1 LAAYFN
7 QVNLL
12 LDDDLWIILFFC
24 LALAL
29 KDISN
34 NYGTWICYEVTMTN
48 DQCSLQYHKEKR
60 PGKIEV
66 VSTKSCSTAHELS
79 LAYTPGVAAPTLA
92 IKENPDE
99 AYNYTAKGNLVAVIS
114 NGTAV
119 LGLGNIGP
127 LAAKPVM
134 EGKGILF
141 KKFAD
146 IDVFDIELDETDP
159 QKVVDIIKAL
169 APTFGGINLED
180 IKAPECFFI
189 EQQLSKLLPIPV
201 FHDDQHGTSII
212 AGAALLNALEIVN
225 KSITQIKVV
234 VSGAGAAALACSRFF
249 VSLGVSIDNIW
260 MADIDGVLYQGRTK
274 NITDLHKPFLRNTK
288 ARVLAELFDE
298 ADLFLGLSA
307 GKIVTKDMIKK
318 MSKNPIIFALANP
331 VPEIDYHEAIE
342 ARPDAIVATGRS
354 DYPNQVNNVLGF
366 PYIFRGALDTRAT
379 CINEEMKIAAS
390 YAIANLAKERIPES
404 VRYAYGR
411 ADFSFG
417 PNYILPKPFD
427 PRVLGAVAPAVA
439 AAATKT
445 GVARNPI
452 EDLRQY
458 KDALA
463 KRFNPAR
470 GALTLIYEE
479 ARKTNARIAFPE
491 GDNIRVL
498 QAADTLVK
506 EDICKPVLL
515 GNKNVINK
523 LIAQLRLD
531 LNESNIEI
539 IDPIKAKDAE
549 NMAQNYFS
557 MRSRKGITID
567 EARHRF
573 RSRSYYA
580 AMLLKDGLID
590 GIVAGITRSYP
601 NAVRPIL
608 ECVGTVANKR
618 AMAMY
623 MIAFK
628 DDVKFFADT
637 ALHINPSAEELA
649 NIAIQT
655 ADRVAKDFAITPHI
669 AVLSFSNFGSVMH
682 PDPIKARRAVEI
694 VKNHRPDLNIEGEMQ
709 ADVALDENKRN
720 DHFPFAT
727 LTKNANVLIFSN
739 LEAANISYKLLE
751 QLANC
756 EAIGPILLG
765 INGAANVCQLYASAN
780 NIVHMAAIT
789 AAASVKKTRFYENK
803 K

>member
-1 LAAYFN
+1 M
-7 QVNLL
+7 
-12 LDDDLWIILFFC
+12 
-24 LALAL
+24 
-29 KDISN
+29 S
-34 NYGTWICYEVTMTN
+34 N
-48 DQCSLQYHKEKR
+48 DQSSLQYHREKR

-66 VSTKSCSTAHELS
+66 ISTKPCSTAHELS

-92 IKENPDE
+92 IKNDPND
-99 AYNYTAKGNLVAVIS
+99 AYNYTAKGNLVAVIT

-134 EGKGILF
+134 EGKGVLF

-146 IDVFDIELDETDP
+146 IDVFDIEIDENDP
-159 QKVVDIIKAL
+159 QKVVDIIKAI

-180 IKAPECFFI
+180 IKAPECFAI

-201 FHDDQHGTSII
+201 FHDDQHGTAII

-225 KSITQIKVV
+225 KPISEAKFA
-234 VSGAGAAALACSRFF
+234 VSGAGAAAIACSHYF
-249 VSLGVSIDNIW
+249 VTLGANINNII
-260 MADIDGVLYQGRTK
+260 MADIDGVLYEGRTK
-274 NITDLHKPFLRNTK
+274 NISDSHRPFLRKTNH
-288 ARVLAELFDE
+288 RVLADIFLG
-298 ADLFLGLSA
+298 ADVFLGLSA
-307 GKIVTKDMIKK
+307 GDIVTKDMLKK
-318 MSKNPIIFALANP
+318 MNPRPIIFALANP
-331 VPEIDYHEAIE
+331 TSEISYLDAKE

-379 CINEEMKIAAS
+379 AINEAMKIAAS

-411 ADFSFG
+411 KDFTFG
-417 PNYILPKPFD
+417 PDYILPKPFD

-439 AAATKT
+439 KAATES

-452 EDLRQY
+452 LNLRHY
-458 KDALA
+458 KDSLA
-463 KRFNPAR
+463 QRINPAR
-470 GALTLIYEE
+470 GALNLIYEE

-491 GDNIRVL
+491 GDNVQVL
-498 QAADTLVK
+498 QAADTLIK
-506 EDICKPVLL
+506 ENICTPVLL
-515 GNKNVINK
+515 GNETIIKEQ
-523 LIAQLRLD
+523 IAFLRLNLGD
-531 LNESNIEI
+531 VEI
-539 IDPIKAKDAE
+539 IDPITAKDHEDKALKF
-549 NMAQNYFS
+549 FS
-557 MRSRKGITID
+557 MRNRKGITIE
-567 EARHRF
+567 EAKHRF

-580 AMLLKDGLID
+580 AMMLKEGEVDGV
-590 GIVAGITRSYP
+590 VAGITRSYP

-608 ECVGTVANKR
+608 ECVGTVPGKR

-637 ALHINPSAEELA
+637 ALHINPTAEELA
-649 NIAIQT
+649 TIAIQT

-669 AVLSFSNFGSVMH
+669 AVLSFSNFGSVEH
-682 PDPIKARRAVEI
+682 PEPLKAKRAVDI
-694 VKNHRPDLNIEGEMQ
+694 VKKIRPDLNIDGEMQ
-709 ADVALDENKRN
+709 ADVALDEDKRN
-720 DHFPFAT
+720 EHFPFST
-727 LTKNANVLIFSN
+727 LTHNANVLIFSS

-751 QLANC
+751 RLARC

-765 INGAANVCQLYASAN
+765 VNGAANVCQLYASAN

-789 AAASVKKTRFYENK
+789 AASTVHQSRAHDR
-803 K
+803 